1 VIVFSHA
8 LGSFAEQNTVL
19 MEHLASHGYVVLAI
33 GHPYVS
39 MRTVSAAGEAVYVRL
54 DKINELDAQL
64 DAVDAELEPR
74 IARAAADEERA
85 DLQLQR
91 YERASGFNALM
102 AVWVDDLRFALDAL
116 TAQDAVDPRLR
127 SFASA
132 LDADRI
138 GLLGMSFGGAAVTE
152 LCKSDVRCRAGMN
165 MDGGSTFGRRQ
176 REPLQVPFLALVQEG
191 SESLDYLLPASHG
204 DFYKVEVRGAK
215 HLDFTDD
222 TVALPIL
229 KWLSITGDI
238 AGERMLEITNA
249 VALQFFDAYLRDNP
263 TPRLTQF
270 PELTV
275 RTNVTSPE

>member
-1 VIVFSHA
+1 
-8 LGSFAEQNTVL
+8 
-19 MEHLASHGYVVLAI
+19 MEHLASHGYVVLGV

-39 MRTVSAAGEAVYVRL
+39 MRVVTGTGQAVYVDL

-64 DAVDAELEPR
+64 DAVGAELEPR
-74 IARAAADEERA
+74 LASAAADEERA
-85 DLQLQR
+85 NLQLQR

-102 AVWVDDLRFALDAL
+102 AVWVDDLLFVLDSL
-116 TAQDAVDPRLR
+116 TARNAADPKLR

-132 LDADRI
+132 IDTDRI

-176 REPLQVPFLALVQEG
+176 REPLDVPFLALVQER
-191 SESLDYLLPASHG
+191 SQSLDYLLAASNS
-204 DFYKVEVRGAK
+204 DFYLVEVKGAT

-229 KWLSITGDI
+229 KWLNITGDI

-249 VALQFFDAYLRDNP
+249 VALQFFDAYLRDGP
-263 TPRLTQF
+263 LPPFAEL
-270 PELTV
+270 PELAV
-275 RTNVTSPE
+275 RTNVISPE